1 MNIGDK
7 VRFLN
12 DVGGGVISGFQGR
25 DTVLVQDEDGFDI
38 PVLRSE
44 CVIVSTDN
52 YNTVLTPQEVQKE
65 QATTGSNRE
74 EAIKSAIQETKEG
87 ETLNVYL
94 AFIPQDIKNISTT
107 SFDTYLVNDS
117 NYFLYY
123 SYANV
128 TSNGQLSVR
137 SHDLVAP
144 NTKLY
149 VETFTKSV
157 LNELEKIRVQLI
169 AFKYDRDYQPKAPID
184 VELKIDMVKFY
195 KLHSFKDTPYFEDYA
210 LLQEIVVR
218 DHAAKAVLVDPKVL
232 EESLFTKP
240 EFQRVKSEPIRKKTR
255 QDKNAVIEVDLHIDE
270 LLDSTLGLDN
280 KDILMHQLEEFRRI
294 MNENLSHKNQKIV
307 FIHGKGEG
315 VLRKALLHELKQSY
329 KSCTYQDASFQEY
342 GFGATMI
349 TIH

>member
-12 DVGGGVISGFQGR
+12 DIGGGVISGFQGK

-44 CVIVSTDN
+44 CVVVATDN
-52 YNTVLTPQEVQKE
+52 YNSVLTPQEVQKQE
-65 QATTGSNRE
+65 ATSGSNRD
-74 EAIKSAIQETKEG
+74 EAIKSAILETKEG
-87 ETLNVYL
+87 ETLSVYL

-128 TSNGQLSVR
+128 TSKNQLSVR

-157 LNELEKIRVQLI
+157 LNELEKIRIQLI
-169 AFKYDRDYQPKAPID
+169 AFKYDRDYEPKAPVD
-184 VELKIDMVKFY
+184 VELKIDVIKFY
-195 KLHSFKDTPYFEDYA
+195 KLHSFKDTPYFEEYA
-210 LLQEIVVR
+210 LLQEVVVK

-232 EESLFTKP
+232 EESLFAKP
-240 EFQRVKSEPIRKKTR
+240 EFERKKSEPIRKKAR
-255 QDKNAVIEVDLHIDE
+255 QEKNAIIEVDLHIDE
-270 LLDSTLGLDN
+270 LIDSTLGLDN
-280 KDILMHQLEEFRRI
+280 KDILEHQLEEFRRV
-294 MNENLSHKNQKIV
+294 MNENISHKNQKIV

-315 VLRKALLHELKQSY
+315 VLRKAILQELRTSY
-329 KSCTYQDASFQEY
+329 KPCTYQDASFQEY